1 MATRAKG
8 NCMKLHYID
17 LFLVRP
23 DFSSS
28 FYGWCCTLVLGWQT
42 WQSEYIKKE
51 NVCLAGSRNRSR
63 EFDVAAPRFPFA
75 IVPPGFLLETCF
87 RECSRVVNGEAK
99 NSACCSMASIDRYV
113 YDHAVLVS
121 VVCPPA
127 IQLRTPKTVIARPT
141 INRCRNRQRL
151 SYLFHCQIPYP

>member
-1 MATRAKG
+1 MLHIGTGMANITIRIY
-8 NCMKLHYID
+8 N
-17 LFLVRP
+17 
-23 DFSSS
+23 
-28 FYGWCCTLVLGWQT
+28 
-42 WQSEYIKKE
+42 KKK

-63 EFDVAAPRFPFA
+63 EFDVAVPRFPFS